1 MHQNGLIVPSN
12 YHFYLIF
19 FYESSS
25 HHQIV
30 NNYWFKVKSSTIMLD
45 VVAQKF
51 FSQSY
56 PLKRGYFMVEK
67 LTQINNNDEFTEL
80 YFLNDTMMS
89 VWLKHI
95 KLKHD
100 T

>member
-1 MHQNGLIVPSN
+1 
-12 YHFYLIF
+12 
-19 FYESSS
+19 
-25 HHQIV
+25 
-30 NNYWFKVKSSTIMLD
+30 MLD

-89 VWLKHI
+89 V
-95 KLKHD
+95 
-100 T
+100 